1 MLKSER
7 LENKEKKQTPEQES
21 GLMGRVFVGSIFF
34 SFLMFGIKFMAYR
47 FTDSVALYSDAMESV
62 VNLLTALISWW
73 LLSLSMKPAD
83 GDHPFGHYKAEYF
96 SSVLEGIFILIAA
109 LSIFQ
114 ESFFALRTPR
124 LVFNQQLS
132 IGIYLSGLAAFLNA
146 LWAWYLYKQAQKSN
160 SSGLYASSMHW
171 ITDVITTLSLVL
183 GLSIIF
189 FTGYTQLDAFLGF
202 LVALYIVWQGWK
214 IINFSIQGL
223 MDIGVK
229 GERVQQIKDVIS
241 ANAAGA
247 LEVHDFKSRQA
258 GRVIFVEFDLVL
270 PSLMSVGDA
279 HEICDRIESALE
291 QQIGMIRVVIHVEPE
306 AEAKLQKRVNLVP
319 FA

>member
-1 MLKSER
+1 
-7 LENKEKKQTPEQES
+7 
-21 GLMGRVFVGSIFF
+21 
-34 SFLMFGIKFMAYR
+34 
-47 FTDSVALYSDAMESV
+47 
-62 VNLLTALISWW
+62 
-73 LLSLSMKPAD
+73 
-83 GDHPFGHYKAEYF
+83 
-96 SSVLEGIFILIAA
+96 
-109 LSIFQ
+109 
-114 ESFFALRTPR
+114 
-124 LVFNQQLS
+124 
-132 IGIYLSGLAAFLNA
+132 
-146 LWAWYLYKQAQKSN
+146 
-160 SSGLYASSMHW
+160 
-171 ITDVITTLSLVL
+171 
-183 GLSIIF
+183 
-189 FTGYTQLDAFLGF
+189 
-202 LVALYIVWQGWK
+202 
-214 IINFSIQGL
+214 